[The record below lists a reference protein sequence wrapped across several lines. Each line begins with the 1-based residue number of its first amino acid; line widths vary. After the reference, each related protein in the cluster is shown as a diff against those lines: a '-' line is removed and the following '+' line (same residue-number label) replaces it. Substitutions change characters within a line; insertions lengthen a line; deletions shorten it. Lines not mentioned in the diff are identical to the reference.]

1 MELVTEKSQSKVDEY
16 CIVLRG
22 ELNKLEIHL
31 IPNKKVQSVDYRFET
46 IYSVFYCWFK
56 IILTVCYNSTRNNVF
71 DRKLENRILFLR
83 VVSSDFEYIQDVPAI
98 LTFDRR
104 FLQKNETGELI
115 QNEKEPQWS
124 LVLNCNKQTVLNYGP
139 YFDRQRE
146 ALWNFFFPQ
155 TYAMLEPQPEPTLNE
170 RRQTSKFDLTIN
182 LKDANTEINIL
193 FAALSNT
200 NPMPANRKKDL
211 KNKTFPDTIP
221 NERKLVNLRNQN

>member
-1 MELVTEKSQSKVDEY
+1 M
-16 CIVLRG
+16 
-22 ELNKLEIHL
+22 
-31 IPNKKVQSVDYRFET
+31 
-46 IYSVFYCWFK
+46 
-56 IILTVCYNSTRNNVF
+56 F

-200 NPMPANRKKDL
+200 NPMPTNRKKDL
-211 KNKTFPDTIP
+211 KNNSFPDTIP
-221 NERKLVNLRNQN
+221 NERKLVNLKPN

>member
-46 IYSVFYCWFK
+46 IQTFYTFDSKLYWQFISFK
-56 IILTVCYNSTRNNVF
+56 KRNNVF

-200 NPMPANRKKDL
+200 NPMPTNRKKDL
-211 KNKTFPDTIP
+211 KNNSFPDTIP
-221 NERKLVNLRNQN
+221 NERKLVNLKPN